1 MNTEDVTDPLELDD
15 IEAGRLAE
23 TQAENSSRAEPVEEE
38 EPHMLRI
45 LDPMNRADLGAIAIN
60 LRLRDFAFTAR
71 EEFESNPAEHKKY
84 LFLKEGKLAPHIHW
98 TNKTAFVT
106 MAKILCQ
113 IGIPSTE
120 ITFQKRLDYLVVE
133 WHDLTVLSPDLWK
146 WNVEPEVLHSAF
158 E

>member
-1 MNTEDVTDPLELDD
+1 MLKIKLMLDKAPHLMLSLLSTKQTQNKKGAQMNTEDVTDPLELDD

-84 LFLKEGKLAPHIHW
+84 LFLKEGKLAPHI
-98 TNKTAFVT
+98 
-106 MAKILCQ
+106 
-113 IGIPSTE
+113 
-120 ITFQKRLDYLVVE
+120 
-133 WHDLTVLSPDLWK
+133 
-146 WNVEPEVLHSAF
+146 
-158 E
+158 